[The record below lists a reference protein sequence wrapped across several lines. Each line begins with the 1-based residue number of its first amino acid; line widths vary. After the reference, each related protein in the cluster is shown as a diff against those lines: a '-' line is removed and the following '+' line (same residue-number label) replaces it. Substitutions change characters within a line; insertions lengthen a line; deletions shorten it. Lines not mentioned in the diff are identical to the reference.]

1 MQKHEIIQR
10 VADTKKL
17 TGIDR
22 FNFCA
27 KCNTDETYYQAQCGV
42 YEQLFNIKIS
52 TERK

>member
-1 MQKHEIIQR
+1 MEKHEIIQK

-22 FNFCA
+22 FNFCV
-27 KCNTDETYYQAQCGV
+27 KCNMDEAYYQAQCGV